1 MNKKVLIGMALLA
14 LVLVLGVGACGSSAP
29 KVEWDLKVSGAVSSS
44 LTLSYSDL
52 AKMPQTDLKDVLM
65 EKSTGEDVVT
75 NWSGV
80 SLDAIL
86 QQAGASADY
95 VSATAT
101 AADGYAI
108 EVSKDELQ
116 DAIVA
121 LKDDD
126 GWIAQT
132 DPDHGPIRLVC
143 PHTPGNRW
151 VFQLQEI
158 QLNQ

>member
-1 MNKKVLIGMALLA
+1 MRKKTLLIVVLLA
-14 LVLVLGVGACGSSAP
+14 VLVLAACGNGAP
-29 KVEWDLKVSGAVSSS
+29 KVDWNLKVGGSVSSP

-52 AKMPQTDLKDVLM
+52 AKMPQTDLKDILM

-75 NWSGV
+75 GWSGV

-86 QQAGASADY
+86 QKAGASADY
-95 VSATAT
+95 VSITAT
-101 AADGYAI
+101 AGDGYAI
-108 EVSKDELQ
+108 EISKDEMQ

-121 LKDDD
+121 LKDDN
-126 GWIAQT
+126 GWIVDT

-151 VFQLQEI
+151 AFQLQEI